1 MTGCTIKINEL
12 IEQCKQQ
19 NLQAQSQVYQI
30 FAGKL
35 FALSLKYCRNYQDA
49 EDVLQDSFLKAFDK
63 IHQYKN
69 KGSFE
74 GWLRRVVI
82 TTALQKYKDKTQLYI
97 VKEEIEIKDEEEVSL
112 DDSNINLDVLLSL
125 IQELP
130 DRYRLVFNLYV
141 LDNFSHKEIA
151 DLLNISEGTS
161 KSNLSRA
168 KKILKSKIEAY
179 QLKLEKA

>member
-1 MTGCTIKINEL
+1 M
-12 IEQCKQQ
+12 EQCKQQ

>member
-1 MTGCTIKINEL
+1 MEQL
-12 IEQCKQQ
+12 IQECKQN
-19 NLQAQSQVYQI
+19 NLQAQSQIYQI
-30 FAGKL
+30 FAAKL

-97 VKEEIEIKDEEEVSL
+97 VKEEIDVKEEEVSL
-112 DDSNINLDVLLSL
+112 DESNIDIDVLLSL

-151 DLLNISEGTS
+151 DLLSISEGTS

-168 KKILKSKIEAY
+168 KKILKSKLEAY

>member
-1 MTGCTIKINEL
+1 MKINEL